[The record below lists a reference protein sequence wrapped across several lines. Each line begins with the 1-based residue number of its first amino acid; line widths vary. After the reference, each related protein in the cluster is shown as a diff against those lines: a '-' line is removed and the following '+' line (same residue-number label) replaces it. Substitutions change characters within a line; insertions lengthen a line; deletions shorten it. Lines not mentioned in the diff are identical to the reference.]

1 MGAATVKL
9 AIVLGPV
16 VTNIKHP
23 SLHGEK
29 LLAVQPV
36 DSDLKPNGKGMVAV
50 DKTWAG
56 KGDLV
61 LVLREGGSARN
72 LLEKG
77 PVPVRTV
84 IVGIVDRV
92 DLC

>member
-1 MGAATVKL
+1 MKL
-9 AIVLGPV
+9 ALVLGPV
-16 VTNIKHP
+16 VSNIKHP
-23 SLHGEK
+23 SLNGEK
-29 LLAVQPV
+29 LLALQPV
-36 DSDLKPNGKGMVAV
+36 DNDLKPNGIEMVAV

-61 LVLREGGSARN
+61 LVLREGGSARKM
-72 LLEKG
+72 LGKG
-77 PVPVRTV
+77 PAPVRTV

>member
-1 MGAATVKL
+1 MRL
-9 AIVLGPV
+9 ALVLGPV
-16 VTNIKHP
+16 VSNIKHP
-23 SLHGEK
+23 SLNGEK
-29 LLAVQPV
+29 LLALQPV
-36 DSDLKPNGKGMVAV
+36 DNDLKPNGKEMVAV

-72 LLEKG
+72 MIGKG
-77 PVPVRTV
+77 LAPIRTV

>member
-1 MGAATVKL
+1 VRVAL
-9 AIVLGPV
+9 VLGPV
-16 VTNIKHP
+16 VSNIKHA
-23 SLHGEK
+23 SLNGEK
-29 LLAVQPV
+29 LLALQPV
-36 DSDLKPNGKGMVAV
+36 DSDLNPVGKEMVAV

-72 LLEKG
+72 LIGKG
-77 PVPVRTV
+77 LAPIRTV
-84 IVGIVDRV
+84 IVGIIDHI